1 MHLFYQPNFSE
12 ISALTD
18 DEAFHAAKV
27 LRLREGEA
35 VRVTDGKGSWFDAI
49 VQQTH
54 PKRCDL
60 KIVQET
66 KQSSRPFR
74 IEIALA
80 PTKNLDRVEWFVEK
94 ATEIGID
101 KISFFYTKQSER
113 RTMKLERLQKIAV
126 SAMKQSLQA
135 YLPEI
140 VEVGDFEKW
149 ILTLSKFETPISQ
162 TLTKLTTQKFIAHL
176 PNDQVPEH
184 LLKKALP
191 RQNCTVLIGPEGDF
205 TEAEIQ
211 LTQQNGFQMVTLGN
225 TRLRT
230 ETAALMACHTLHT
243 ANLLSY

>member
-35 VRVTDGKGSWFDAI
+35 VQVTDGKGSWFEAK
-49 VQQTH
+49 VRQTT

-60 KIVQET
+60 QIVQQT
-66 KQSSRPFR
+66 SCQPRPYS

-80 PTKNLDRVEWFVEK
+80 PTKNLDRIEWFVEK

-101 KISFFYTKQSER
+101 KISFFYTKHSER

-140 VEVGDFEKW
+140 TEVGDFEKW
-149 ILTLSKFETPISQ
+149 LLTLSKFG
-162 TLTKLTTQKFIAHL
+162 TLTKLSQKFIAHL
-176 PNDQVPEH
+176 PDNQVPEH

-191 RQNCTVLIGPEGDF
+191 GQNYTVLIGPEGDF

-211 LTQQNGFQMVTLGN
+211 LTQQNDFQMVTLGN

-230 ETAALMACHTLHT
+230 ETAALVACHTLHA
-243 ANLLSY
+243 ANLMGN

>member
-27 LRLREGEA
+27 LRLREGES
-35 VRVTDGKGSWFDAI
+35 VRVTDGKGNWYDAI

-60 KIVQET
+60 QIVQQASYEP
-66 KQSSRPFR
+66 RPYS

-80 PTKNLDRVEWFVEK
+80 PTKNLDRMEWFVEK

-101 KISFFYTKQSER
+101 KISFFYTKHSER

-140 VEVGDFEKW
+140 TEVGDFEKW
-149 ILTLSKFETPISQ
+149 ILKSSE
-162 TLTKLTTQKFIAHL
+162 LTFQKFIAHL
-176 PNDQVPEH
+176 PANQVPDH
-184 LLKKALP
+184 LLKKAIFG
-191 RQNCTVLIGPEGDF
+191 QNYMVLIGPEGDF

-211 LTQQNGFQMVTLGN
+211 LTQQNDFQMVTLGN

-230 ETAALMACHTLHT
+230 ETAALVACHTLHA
-243 ANLLSY
+243 ANLMGN

>member
-27 LRLREGEA
+27 LRLREGET
-35 VRVTDGKGSWFDAI
+35 VQVTNGKGSWFEAI
-49 VQQTH
+49 VQQSN

-60 KIVQET
+60 KIIQET
-66 KQSSRPFR
+66 KQSPRPFH

-80 PTKNLDRVEWFVEK
+80 PTKNLDRIEWFVEK

-101 KISFFYTKQSER
+101 KITFFYTKHSER
-113 RTMKLERLQKIAV
+113 RNMKSERLQKIAV

-140 VEVGDFEKW
+140 VEVGNFENF
-149 ILTLSKFETPISQ
+149 LALSKLE

-191 RQNCTVLIGPEGDF
+191 GQSYTVLIGPEGDF
-205 TEAEIQ
+205 TAAEIG
-211 LTQQNGFQMVTLGN
+211 LTQQSGFQLVTLGN

-230 ETAALMACHTLHT
+230 ETAALVACLSLHT
-243 ANLLSY
+243 ANL

>member
-35 VRVTDGKGSWFDAI
+35 VQVTDGKGSWFEAK
-49 VQQTH
+49 VRQTT

-60 KIVQET
+60 QIVQQT
-66 KQSSRPFR
+66 SYQPRPYS

-80 PTKNLDRVEWFVEK
+80 PTKNLDRIEWFVEK

-101 KISFFYTKQSER
+101 KISFFYTKHSER

-149 ILTLSKFETPISQ
+149 ILTLSKFEMSNGQ
-162 TLTKLTTQKFIAHL
+162 TLTKLTPEKFIAHL
-176 PNDQVPEH
+176 PDNQVPEH

-191 RQNCTVLIGPEGDF
+191 GQNYTVLIGPEGDF

-211 LTQQNGFQMVTLGN
+211 LTQQNDFQMVTLGN

-230 ETAALMACHTLHT
+230 ETAALVACHTLHA
-243 ANLLSY
+243 ANLMGN

>member
-1 MHLFYQPNFSE
+1 MHLFYQPDFSE

-35 VRVTDGKGSWFDAI
+35 VRVTDGKGSWFDA
-49 VQQTH
+49 VVKQSH
-54 PKRCDL
+54 SKRCDL
-60 KIVQET
+60 KIIRQT
-66 KQSSRPFR
+66 TQSPRPFR

-80 PTKNLDRVEWFVEK
+80 PTKNLDRIEWFVEK

-101 KISFFYTKQSER
+101 KISFFYTKHSER
-113 RTMKLERLQKIAV
+113 RTLKLDRLQKIAV

-140 VEVGDFEKW
+140 AEAGDFEKW
-149 ILTLSKFETPISQ
+149 MLTLS
-162 TLTKLTTQKFIAHL
+162 KLTTQKFIAHL
-176 PNDQVPEH
+176 PDNQVPAH
-184 LLKKALP
+184 LLQKALP
-191 RQNCTVLIGPEGDF
+191 KQNYTVLIGPEGDF

-211 LTQQNGFQMVTLGN
+211 LTQLNDFQMVTLGN

-230 ETAALMACHTLHT
+230 ETAALVACHTLHA
-243 ANLLSY
+243 ANL

>member
-1 MHLFYQPNFSE
+1 MHLFYQPDFSE

-27 LRLREGEA
+27 LRLREGEM
-35 VRVTDGKGSWFDAI
+35 VQVTDGKGSWFESKVRQI
-49 VQQTH
+49 T

-60 KIVQET
+60 QIIQQTSYEPRLY
-66 KQSSRPFR
+66 S

-80 PTKNLDRVEWFVEK
+80 PTKNLDRIEWFVEK

-101 KISFFYTKQSER
+101 KISFFYTKHSER

-140 VEVGDFEKW
+140 VEVGDFDKW
-149 ILTLSKFETPISQ
+149 ILKSSNSA
-162 TLTKLTTQKFIAHL
+162 TQKFIAHL
-176 PNDQVPEH
+176 PNDLIPEH
-184 LLKKALP
+184 LLKKAIP
-191 RQNCTVLIGPEGDF
+191 RQSYTVLIGPEGDF
-205 TEAEIQ
+205 TDAEIR

-230 ETAALMACHTLHT
+230 ETAALVACHTLH
-243 ANLLSY
+243 AVNLLQK